1 MTPQSRPRTLGAAF
15 VLAALLW
22 PSLAAT
28 VDAGQHK
35 IKWWRS
41 EIYQRELALTAD
53 QVTRIEHIF
62 QESWP
67 ALQDSK
73 HELDRL
79 ERELSKV
86 IGDGTADESQVVALI
101 DRVEASRSGLGR
113 ARSLMLYRIHRV
125 LTPVQRER
133 LKALHEERNRREQD
147 GAKSSR

>member
-1 MTPQSRPRTLGAAF
+1 M
-15 VLAALLW
+15 LAALLW
-22 PSLAAT
+22 PPLAAT

-35 IKWWRS
+35 NMWWRW
-41 EIYQRELALTAD
+41 EMYQRELALTAD

-79 ERELSKV
+79 EQELSKV

-113 ARSLMLYRIHRV
+113 VRSLMLYRIHRV

-133 LKALHEERNRREQD
+133 LKALHEARHRREQD

>member
-1 MTPQSRPRTLGAAF
+1 M
-15 VLAALLW
+15 LAALLW
-22 PSLAAT
+22 PSVAAT

-41 EIYQRELALTAD
+41 EMYQRELALTAD

-79 ERELSKV
+79 EQELSKV

-113 ARSLMLYRIHRV
+113 VRSLMLYRIHRV

-133 LKALHEERNRREQD
+133 LKALHEARNRREPD